1 MATSRLDDPTPP
13 APIPRT
19 FADYVKS
26 FGPGFVVIL
35 TWLGSGDILTAGI
48 SGGNYGYALMW
59 AMVFALLMRFF
70 FVSTIAKYQLCNPHG
85 EGVLDGLVRL
95 HPWYAPFLLAVA
107 VIVAHVNGT
116 YMLAGIGEI
125 MVELTGAGREWQWAL
140 FWVAVGLVII
150 FRPVYAR
157 VEWMFKGF
165 MVLMTVSLLGT
176 ALWVGPNLA
185 GIFKGILTFE
195 LPARQGPFG
204 AMVVAMAMVGAVGG
218 SLMNLVYPYFL
229 EQKGWRGPAYRRVQT
244 YDFMLAIGAMILF
257 NLAVWTLGA
266 ELVHASGRQ
275 IGTLD
280 DLTELLG
287 IVLGN
292 GGRLLFFLG
301 LFAAVYTSLLGCGL
315 GLGCL
320 ASHAYQRWRGP
331 GRRPLR
337 PSPPSRLPPG
347 GGLDP
352 GLAAGLDLHRS
363 SRLRPADAAGQ
374 YPDGGAHSSP
384 GRRPLV
390 DHGQPAPDRPALL
403 QPLVGEPSHGIS
415 VYSGPVG
422 YGRVGQVGSGDV
434 GLD

>member
-1 MATSRLDDPTPP
+1 M
-13 APIPRT
+13 
-19 FADYVKS
+19 
-26 FGPGFVVIL
+26 
-35 TWLGSGDILTAGI
+35 
-48 SGGNYGYALMW
+48 
-59 AMVFALLMRFF
+59 
-70 FVSTIAKYQLCNPHG
+70 
-85 EGVLDGLVRL
+85 
-95 HPWYAPFLLAVA
+95 
-107 VIVAHVNGT
+107 
-116 YMLAGIGEI
+116 
-125 MVELTGAGREWQWAL
+125 AL
-140 FWVAVGLVII
+140 FWVAVGLVI
-150 FRPVYAR
+150 FSGRYAR

-292 GGRLLFFLG
+292 GG
-301 LFAAVYTSLLGCGL
+301 GC
-315 GLGCL
+315 CSFW
-320 ASHAYQRWRGP
+320 AC
-331 GRRPLR
+331 
-337 PSPPSRLPPG
+337 SPPSTPPCS
-347 GGLDP
+347 
-352 GLAAGLDLHRS
+352 AAAWAWAVWQATPTSAGEARKAPPPTIASIPSTAWWRS
-363 SRLRPADAAGQ
+363 GPWSRRWSG
-374 YPDGGAHSSP
+374 SSP
-384 GRRPLV
+384 IKPT
-390 DHGQPAPDRPALL
+390 
-403 QPLVGEPSHGIS
+403 S
-415 VYSGPVG
+415 SG
-422 YGRVGQVGSGDV
+422 
-434 GLD
+434 